1 MINQLRQ
8 DYETQ
13 LARANHLE
21 ERLKEVLKENEELRL
36 QLVNLRN
43 NRVIFADTEEDY
55 ELSEGREKCKK
66 KTNTSLQ

>member
-1 MINQLRQ
+1 MTDINVLRQ

-43 NRVIFADTEEDY
+43 NRVIFADTDEEY
-55 ELSEGREKCKK
+55 EIRGSVKVK
-66 KTNTSLQ
+66 